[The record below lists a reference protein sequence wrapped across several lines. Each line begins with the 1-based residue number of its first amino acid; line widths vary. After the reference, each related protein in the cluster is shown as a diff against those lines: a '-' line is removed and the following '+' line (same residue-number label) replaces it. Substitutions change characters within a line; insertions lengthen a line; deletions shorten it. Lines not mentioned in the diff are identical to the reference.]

1 MKILGLTVTEF
12 CFCLQ
17 GPVASPTS
25 VEFKNVSSTGLTVSW
40 QPPPV
45 LDQNGP
51 ITSYKIRYYTTGS
64 DRVKYIT
71 EMLNVN
77 PSLSL
82 NVSWRF
88 NYSVVKLLESMEY
101 SVAVAAENEQGEGP
115 YSSEMVIRLPTTQ
128 SAAAVQSIEPTIVA
142 VIIVVLILAIAGMAV
157 LTSLYLCIKWK
168 QLKAR
173 FEHHFQSKNSKG
185 SHIYEEPKCS
195 SAARGASIDNIYDV
209 CGTPGRMSMQEEDC
223 PERSDADEPTLNATN
238 ALFTEHTMMSDDV
251 HSWASLH
258 PQTPEFLDNPLYQPL
273 TIDLTNAGQPTE
285 VHQTAGRL
293 VSSVGSHDATAK
305 SQYSTISRRNSL
317 QQSTMA
323 FSEPV
328 TMSHLERQEQQYDRL
343 APYRHQTYTG
353 EPHSAPN
360 AMSPGI
366 FQSGSVHSAHH
377 SDKVVYQN
385 TSDLAQLQEGKDS
398 GAVEELDYIH
408 IYDAP
413 RKGRDIYA
421 VPRSCIATF
430 DIDIGADSSAKF
442 DAAHDPNS
450 QQW

>member
-1 MKILGLTVTEF
+1 MLGLNVTEF
-12 CFCLQ
+12 CFSLQ
-17 GPVASPTS
+17 GPVASPTL
-25 VEFKNVSSTGLTVSW
+25 VKFKNVSSTGLTVSW

-51 ITSYKIRYYTTGS
+51 ITSYKIRYHTTGS
-64 DRVKYIT
+64 ARVKYIT

-82 NVSWRF
+82 NESWRF
-88 NYSVVKLLESMEY
+88 NYTVVKLLENMEY

-115 YSSEMVIRLPTTQ
+115 YSNEMVIRLPTTQ
-128 SAAAVQSIEPTIVA
+128 SAASVQSTEPTIAA
-142 VIIVVLILAIAGMAV
+142 VVIVVLILAIAGMAV

-209 CGTPGRMSMQEEDC
+209 CGTPGRLSMQEEDC
-223 PERSDADEPTLNATN
+223 PERSDTDEPTLNATN
-238 ALFTEHTMMSDDV
+238 VLFTEHTMMSDDV
-251 HSWASLH
+251 QSWASLH
-258 PQTPEFLDNPLYQPL
+258 PKTPEFLDNPLYQPL
-273 TIDLTNAGQPTE
+273 TIDLTSADQPTE
-285 VHQTAGRL
+285 GHQTAERL
-293 VSSVGSHDATAK
+293 VSGVGSHDVTAK
-305 SQYSTISRRNSL
+305 SQYSTIPRRNSP

-328 TMSHLERQEQQYDRL
+328 TMSHLERQEQQQYDRL

-377 SDKVVYQN
+377 SDKVIYQN

-398 GAVEELDYIH
+398 GAVGELDYIH
-408 IYDAP
+408 IYDTP

-430 DIDIGADSSAKF
+430 SIDDIGADSSAKF
-442 DAAHDPNS
+442 DAAYDPNS
-450 QQW
+450 QQ